1 MIVNHLYVYIF
12 IILLDNR
19 EEAETMMDSLIETGK
34 LREKRKSGDFG
45 DSSDEEVK
53 YKVLLWNVYINW
65 DKMNQNF
72 EKVKTD

>member
-1 MIVNHLYVYIF
+1 MINVNIFGITNVIVNHLYVYIF

-53 YKVLLWNVYINW
+53 YKVLL
-65 DKMNQNF
+65 
-72 EKVKTD
+72 